1 MLDRLRVEHNIEYW
15 ITYFFKNGTENI
27 KVEHVLNFD
36 ILRKA
41 FSYDLDLVFGKSTRL
56 HKDSGKLSVLSISK
70 EVLE

>member
-41 FSYDLDLVFGKSTRL
+41 FSYDLDLVFGKSTP
-56 HKDSGKLSVLSISK
+56 
-70 EVLE
+70 